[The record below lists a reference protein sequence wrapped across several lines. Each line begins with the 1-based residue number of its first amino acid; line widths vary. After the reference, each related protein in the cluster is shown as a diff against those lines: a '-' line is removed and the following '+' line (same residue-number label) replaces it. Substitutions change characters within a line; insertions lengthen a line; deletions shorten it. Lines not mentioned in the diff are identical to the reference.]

1 MQLDRYFEESYWQ
14 DVDFYFFV
22 LLKHPEI
29 QAKIS
34 ILHTIY
40 LEGLESSY
48 LKLGIDKRGLF
59 LESLA
64 SKLELDVRDMSKMPS
79 FSAFFSTLVPE
90 IS

>member
-40 LEGLESSY
+40 LEGLEASY
-48 LKLGIDKRGLF
+48 LKLSVDERGVF
-59 LESLA
+59 LESIA
-64 SKLELDVRDMSKMPS
+64 SRLELDVRDISQMPS
-79 FSAFFSTLVPE
+79 FSTFFNTLVPE